1 MMLVVLVT
9 TVKMLR
15 GAQDTKK
22 ITEISV
28 RRMLVFLLLFFLRM
42 AVAERTEMFMFCEE
56 ALKVK

>member
-1 MMLVVLVT
+1 M
-9 TVKMLR
+9 VKMLR

-28 RRMLVFLLLFFLRM
+28 RRMFVLLLLFFLRM
-42 AVAERTEMFMFCEE
+42 AVAESSEVFRFCWE